1 MRKTNTENTNKMLTR
16 PLGAN
21 PPSHTK
27 PLSSA
32 PHCFICDEEIVGRGV
47 PLLLGHTPYS
57 RTGLPTKI
65 GQLMG
70 EGFMVVVS
78 LEDMLCKR
86 CAVLL
91 NHLDKLEADLTIV
104 RNALLAYLTVKYRL
118 NDSEEETEESQ
129 QNGCRRQNDNDDN
142 LYEEIDISE
151 DAEDLDE
158 HIEWLDDRVDEYQ
171 EVVVDQESL
180 DGRAQDH
187 LSEDSEG
194 SKKMN
199 VEIILDKSSQQRAK
213 CSEPNK
219 RSGESHSLEAVD
231 IENIGNCEEFAS
243 FKCSMCDRRFENHK
257 CIRRH
262 VMEVHLSKWTCH
274 FCDVS
279 FTEEADFTSHT
290 KTHLSNMSGRLKSSD
305 EDHSPSSID
314 KNNSLST
321 ATVKK
326 AELTKTLL
334 ERENVDISDA
344 FEENFEC
351 NICEFAS
358 QDKRIFDDHLRKHVV
373 LKLFK
378 CKFCSKRFEE
388 NELVRQHVSEYHK
401 PVSYECDTC
410 PAAFEIENELIE
422 HTKSHETLQLD
433 QNEVGQGA
441 VEVKGVG
448 NPNLITMPTSLTNF
462 DVAGTE
468 QTIQNNANSSEEIE
482 LLICSTCSITFVN
495 KSMYSKHMKV
505 HEGKN
510 DDALTQQLDNSSAN
524 TAQERYTFVSD
535 SQDNQE
541 YVELELSFE
550 EMLAKIEAGG
560 HNASNQP
567 DRSGKTIQVQS
578 LNTSLK
584 CVVCNLEFVDTSLL
598 QEHQVSQGHL
608 ENVVLQDDTVMGG
621 NDTLHSVSLEM
632 AESQQTSENQELETE
647 RTETGNDSSEE
658 GYFDDSTNVVN
669 IITCANGVLPDEAL
683 LQGGVKYV
691 FDVGNGQQLIA
702 NSSDG
707 IESFSDFCEVQIKT
721 EHMDALSNLE
731 AHSNNSED
739 FSLPSNLKK
748 TFVCAV
754 CGYRSSLMVDLKNHF
769 KAHKNDQ
776 NHRCNVCNKIFTT
789 QQKLTTH
796 MKIHKRSTSKLA
808 GEEPEA
814 NKPQQVKQSR
824 EKLLYK
830 CQFCEEEFSTKKA
843 YKAHEEVH
851 PDMFSL
857 KCDECD
863 QQFTKEKQLRDHK
876 DTTHRDPHCRFC
888 GKEILKAKT
897 LKNHELRHIREK
909 DHFECDVCKRVFKT
923 KTGLRHHVAVH
934 TGEYK
939 YCCDYC
945 GRGFMSR
952 MMMEE
957 HRSMHTKEERYIC
970 DVCGRKFSFQST
982 YWIHRKWHDNP
993 YPYKCNFCSR
1003 LFRHSSLLAVHKRK
1017 HTGERPYKCPH
1028 CPLTFPV
1035 GGTLKRHLILHTG
1048 VYPFNCDSCNRGF
1061 TTRHKYATHL
1071 AKVHSE
1077 FELLNNKPQ
1086 TEDFKMVIREEGKQ
1100 PPAFQELTMWD
1111 EGEHDTLNFKLE
1123 GIGGDDDMSKDTSME
1138 GISCTIVSDDLL
1150 VENMV
1155 PTRVVEIVLDEAS
1168 QAVATVTLA
1177 DHTTNMLPEFWY
1189 QECQQ

>member
-1 MRKTNTENTNKMLTR
+1 MLTR
-16 PLGAN
+16 PSGAN
-21 PPSHTK
+21 PPSHAK

-32 PHCFICDEEIVGRGV
+32 RHCFICDEEIVGRGV

-129 QNGCRRQNDNDDN
+129 QNGCWGQNDDN

-151 DAEDLDE
+151 DVDE
-158 HIEWLDDRVDEYQ
+158 QIEWQEDRGDEYQ

-187 LSEDSEG
+187 SSEDSEG

-199 VEIILDKSSQQRAK
+199 VEIILDKSFQQRAK
-213 CSEPNK
+213 CSEPNR
-219 RSGESHSLEAVD
+219 RSGEPRSLEAADV
-231 IENIGNCEEFAS
+231 ENVGNCEEFGS

-257 CIRRH
+257 CVRRH
-262 VMEVHLSKWTCH
+262 VMEHVDECH
-274 FCDVS
+274 RS
-279 FTEEADFTSHT
+279 
-290 KTHLSNMSGRLKSSD
+290 
-305 EDHSPSSID
+305 
-314 KNNSLST
+314 
-321 ATVKK
+321 
-326 AELTKTLL
+326 
-334 ERENVDISDA
+334 
-344 FEENFEC
+344 
-351 NICEFAS
+351 
-358 QDKRIFDDHLRKHVV
+358 
-373 LKLFK
+373 
-378 CKFCSKRFEE
+378 
-388 NELVRQHVSEYHK
+388 
-401 PVSYECDTC
+401 VSYGCDTC
-410 PAAFEIENELIE
+410 PAVFERENELIE

-433 QNEVGQGA
+433 QNEVGQGP
-441 VEVKGVG
+441 VEIKGVG
-448 NPNLITMPTSLTNF
+448 NLDLTTEPTGLTNI
-462 DVAGTE
+462 DVSCTE
-468 QTIQNNANSSEEIE
+468 QTVQNNANSSEEIE
-482 LLICSTCSITFVN
+482 FLICSTCSISFVN
-495 KSMYSKHMKV
+495 ESMYAEHMKA
-505 HEGKN
+505 HEGK
-510 DDALTQQLDNSSAN
+510 DDNALIQPLDNSSAD

-535 SQDNQE
+535 PPDNQE

-560 HNASNQP
+560 HNAANQP
-567 DRSGKTIQVQS
+567 DETLQVQS

-584 CVVCNLEFVDTSLL
+584 CVVCNLEFADTTLL

-608 ENVVLQDDTVMGG
+608 ENVLQDDTITIG
-621 NDTLHSVSLEM
+621 DDASHSVSLEV
-632 AESQQTSENQELETE
+632 AESQKTIENQELETE
-647 RTETGNDSSEE
+647 RTERGNNSSEE
-658 GYFDDSTNVVN
+658 GYFDDSTNIVN

-691 FDVGNGQQLIA
+691 FDVGNGQQLIG

-707 IESFSDFCEVQIKT
+707 IESFSEFCEVQIKT

-731 AHSNNSED
+731 ARSNNGED
-739 FSLPSNLKK
+739 LGLPSNLKK

-754 CGYRSSLMVDLKNHF
+754 CGYRSSLMADLKNHF

-776 NHRCNVCNKIFTT
+776 NHRCNVCCKVFTT

-796 MKIHKRSTSKLA
+796 MKIHKRSTSKVA
-808 GEEPEA
+808 GEEAEA

-830 CQFCEEEFSTKKA
+830 CQFCGEEFSTKKA

-857 KCDECD
+857 KCHECD
-863 QQFTKEKQLRDHK
+863 QQFTKEKQLREHK

-888 GKEILKAKT
+888 GKEILKSKT

-1086 TEDFKMVIREEGKQ
+1086 TEDFKMVIREEGKH

-1123 GIGGDDDMSKDTSME
+1123 GIVGDDDMSKDASME

-1155 PTRVVEIVLDEAS
+1155 PTRVVEIVLDKAS

>member
-1 MRKTNTENTNKMLTR
+1 M
-16 PLGAN
+16 
-21 PPSHTK
+21 
-27 PLSSA
+27 
-32 PHCFICDEEIVGRGV
+32 DVG
-47 PLLLGHTPYS
+47 
-57 RTGLPTKI
+57 
-65 GQLMG
+65 
-70 EGFMVVVS
+70 
-78 LEDMLCKR
+78 
-86 CAVLL
+86 
-91 NHLDKLEADLTIV
+91 DKVD
-104 RNALLAYLTVKYRL
+104 
-118 NDSEEETEESQ
+118 
-129 QNGCRRQNDNDDN
+129 DDN

-151 DAEDLDE
+151 DVDE
-158 HIEWLDDRVDEYQ
+158 QIEWQEDRGDEYQ

-187 LSEDSEG
+187 SSEDSEG

-199 VEIILDKSSQQRAK
+199 VEIILDKSFQQRAK
-213 CSEPNK
+213 CSEPNR
-219 RSGESHSLEAVD
+219 RSGEPRSLEAADV
-231 IENIGNCEEFAS
+231 ENVGNCEEFGS

-257 CIRRH
+257 CVRRH

-290 KTHLSNMSGRLKSSD
+290 KTHLGNMSGCLKSSD

-314 KNNSLST
+314 KNNCLSK
-321 ATVKK
+321 ATVEKS
-326 AELTKTLL
+326 ESTKTVV
-334 ERENVDISDA
+334 EGGNVDMSDA

-351 NICEFAS
+351 NICEFVS
-358 QDKRIFDDHLRKHVV
+358 QDKRIFDNHLRKHVV

-378 CKFCSKRFEE
+378 CKFCSKRFED
-388 NELVRQHVSEYHK
+388 NELVRQHVDECHRS
-401 PVSYECDTC
+401 VSYGCDTC
-410 PAAFEIENELIE
+410 PAVFERENELIE

-433 QNEVGQGA
+433 QNEVGQGP
-441 VEVKGVG
+441 VEIKGVG
-448 NPNLITMPTSLTNF
+448 NLDLTTEPTGLTNV
-462 DVAGTE
+462 DVSCTE
-468 QTIQNNANSSEEIE
+468 QTVQNNANSSEEIE
-482 LLICSTCSITFVN
+482 FLICSTCSISFVN
-495 KSMYSKHMKV
+495 ESMYSEHMKT
-505 HEGKN
+505 HEDK
-510 DDALTQQLDNSSAN
+510 DDNALIQPLDNSSAD

-535 SQDNQE
+535 SPDNQE

-560 HNASNQP
+560 HNAANQP
-567 DRSGKTIQVQS
+567 DETLQVQS

-584 CVVCNLEFVDTSLL
+584 CVVCNLEFADTTLL

-608 ENVVLQDDTVMGG
+608 ENVLQDDTITIG
-621 NDTLHSVSLEM
+621 DDASHSVSLEV
-632 AESQQTSENQELETE
+632 AESQKTIENQELETE
-647 RTETGNDSSEE
+647 RTERGNNSSEE
-658 GYFDDSTNVVN
+658 GYFDDSTNIVN

-691 FDVGNGQQLIA
+691 FDVGNGQQLIG

-707 IESFSDFCEVQIKT
+707 IESFSEFCEVQIKT

-731 AHSNNSED
+731 ARSNNGED
-739 FSLPSNLKK
+739 LGLPSNLKK

-754 CGYRSSLMVDLKNHF
+754 CGYRSSLMADLKNHF

-776 NHRCNVCNKIFTT
+776 NHRCNVCCKVFTT

-796 MKIHKRSTSKLA
+796 MKIHKRSTSKVA
-808 GEEPEA
+808 GEEAEA

-830 CQFCEEEFSTKKA
+830 CQFCGEEFSTKKA

-857 KCDECD
+857 KCHECD
-863 QQFTKEKQLRDHK
+863 QQFTKEKQLREHK

-888 GKEILKAKT
+888 GKEILKSKT

-1086 TEDFKMVIREEGKQ
+1086 TEDFKMVIREEGKH

-1123 GIGGDDDMSKDTSME
+1123 GIVGDDDMSKDASME

-1155 PTRVVEIVLDEAS
+1155 PTRVVEIVLDKAS